1 MYVIITA
8 IIIVI
13 MTQWIVMLGGGF
25 YTRKNKF
32 WEFIKKICILS

>member
-32 WEFIKKICILS
+32 SFGSLLKKYVH